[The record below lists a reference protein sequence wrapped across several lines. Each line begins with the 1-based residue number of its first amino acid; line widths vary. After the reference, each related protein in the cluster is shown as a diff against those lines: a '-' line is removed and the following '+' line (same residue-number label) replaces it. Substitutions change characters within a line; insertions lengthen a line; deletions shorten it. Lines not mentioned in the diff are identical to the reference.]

1 MTYQQYRRI
10 ADLLILHTRRVEES
24 RTASAS
30 AVDSETSS
38 EQSAIRKSQL
48 VNWYLE
54 EVASETL
61 HSEAELVECKLL
73 VERII
78 DRLVKKVRAIFCS
91 TLPFFSND
99 LALVHLVIN
108 FASIQDNVLIA
119 LSRSGLDAGEN
130 DEDPYLVVHPNYS
143 TD

>member
-91 TLPFFSND
+91 TLPFFQM
-99 LALVHLVIN
+99 I
-108 FASIQDNVLIA
+108 
-119 LSRSGLDAGEN
+119 
-130 DEDPYLVVHPNYS
+130 
-143 TD
+143 